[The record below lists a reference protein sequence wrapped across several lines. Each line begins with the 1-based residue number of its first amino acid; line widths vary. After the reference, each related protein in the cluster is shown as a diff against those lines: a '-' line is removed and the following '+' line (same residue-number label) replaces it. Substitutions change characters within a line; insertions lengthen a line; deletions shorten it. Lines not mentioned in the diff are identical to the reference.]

1 MPATI
6 VHAGFI
12 YTGTAAPALEDISL
26 EIVPG
31 TMTAVLGAVGSGTS
45 TLCRLLGGLLES
57 RGTPTGR
64 IETDGT
70 VAVLGDDP
78 EAQLSGLTSHV
89 GDETQLACRLHGL
102 APATA
107 EARARQ
113 ALSDLSIDGLWSR
126 DLDTLSGGQR
136 QLVALSRIIALAPDL
151 LILDQPSQSLD
162 PLVRRG
168 LAVTLRAYCAQ
179 ERSVL
184 ITGHQ
189 VDELTLAC
197 DEVLFLDTGTL
208 TTGRETAEES
218 RVSRVS
224 DSDFATACR
233 AHDVWDTRTE
243 EAAPQPTAVPARA
256 VPASTRPTPAPTQ
269 PAPAP
274 ASSSPI
280 LTVQDLNVAR
290 HGNRI
295 LDGIDLELH
304 PGELVAITGAN
315 GAGKTTL
322 LRSLIG
328 LLDRTASC
336 SGTITAGRLGEGPN
350 LAEMPAHAR
359 SRSLGWVGQDPG
371 VQLSATTVRGELMLA
386 VPLPRH
392 RRRDRKRVRAQR
404 RTMVEGVLRDT
415 GLSTVSEEHPF
426 DLDVPR
432 RKDLVIA
439 SALIAD
445 PRVMLLDE
453 PTIGRDLLGMHRLD
467 AVIAGFLRRGGAVL
481 ATTHDRRW
489 ARESSHRLL
498 HLAEGRLSR
507 P

>member
-1 MPATI
+1 MTATI
-6 VHAGFI
+6 VHAGFT
-12 YTGTAAPALEDISL
+12 YTGEAAPALENISL

-57 RGTPTGR
+57 RGASTGR
-64 IETDGT
+64 IETGGT

-107 EARARQ
+107 EARARR
-113 ALSDLSIDGLWSR
+113 ALSDLDIDSLWSR

-151 LILDQPSQSLD
+151 LVLDQPSQSLD

-168 LAVTLRAYCAQ
+168 LTATLRAYCGQ

-197 DEVLFLDTGTL
+197 DEVLFLDAGAL
-208 TTGRETAEES
+208 TTGRETAQGF
-218 RVSRVS
+218 RVSNS
-224 DSDFATACR
+224 DSATACR
-233 AHDVWDTRTE
+233 AHGVWETRTE
-243 EAAPQPTAVPARA
+243 EAAPHPAAVPTRTKSAPTRQA
-256 VPASTRPTPAPTQ
+256 PSPTQSAPAS
-269 PAPAP
+269 

-280 LTVQDLNVAR
+280 LTVRDLFAAR

-295 LDGIDLELH
+295 LDGIELELH

-336 SGTITAGRLGEGPN
+336 SGEITAGRLGEGPD
-350 LAEMPAHAR
+350 LAQMPAHDR

-371 VQLSATTVRGELMLA
+371 VQLSATTVRGELMHA
-386 VPLPRH
+386 VPLRRH
-392 RRRDRKRVRAQR
+392 RRRDRKRVREQR
-404 RTMVEGVLRDT
+404 RTMVDDVLRDI
-415 GLSTVSEEHPF
+415 GLTAVSEEHPF

-445 PRVMLLDE
+445 PRVLLLDE
-453 PTIGRDLLGMHRLD
+453 PTIGRDLPGMHRLD
-467 AVIAGFLRRGGAVL
+467 AVIAEFLRRGGAVL

-489 ARESSHRLL
+489 AHESSHRLL
-498 HLAEGRLSR
+498 HVAEGRLN
-507 P
+507 PV